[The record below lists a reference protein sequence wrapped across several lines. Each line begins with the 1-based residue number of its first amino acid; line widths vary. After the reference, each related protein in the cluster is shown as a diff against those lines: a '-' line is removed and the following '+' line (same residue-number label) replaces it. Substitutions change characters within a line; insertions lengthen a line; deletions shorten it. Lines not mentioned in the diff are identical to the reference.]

1 MNSLSAF
8 HSRFLRCAQFLFRD
22 WQLLNPGLKEGKEER
37 EGEGGREVRSLRRCD
52 YPRVK
57 LITYGRVARTMANFI
72 QLKGY

>member
-37 EGEGGREVRSLRRCD
+37 EGEGGRETRGSETPSLLHLSYAKDFAASCL
-52 YPRVK
+52 Y
-57 LITYGRVARTMANFI
+57 LY
-72 QLKGY
+72 LYC